1 MPTGPNRTADATPTG
16 SNPTA
21 DATPT
26 GPNRTADAM
35 PTGPNPTADTMPT
48 SANRTSD
55 AMLRVALCQCN
66 LPVGDVE
73 GNLDRIGGLIARAT
87 DRGAD
92 LTVFPELSITGYP
105 PEDLLLNP
113 RFTEA
118 AAAGAERLAASVTG
132 TVAVVGLPA
141 LAGDLHNAA
150 AVLAGGEVAATY
162 RKHFLPN
169 YAVFDEQRYF
179 ARGDAALTLDL
190 GGVRVGVTICE
201 DLWYPGG
208 PGRWAAVDG
217 GAVVLVN
224 LSGSP
229 YHRGKGV
236 ERERMLAQRA
246 ADYGCF
252 VAFCNAVGGQDEL
265 VFDGHSLV
273 IDPAGQ
279 VVARGAQF
287 EEDLLVVD
295 LDTVSATRRRLHD
308 PRWRQA
314 GADRDRVRSVVIERP
329 PRPPAPPPPSEMA
342 SDRNAPVRP
351 DAPPRAPDETASDEN
366 APVRPDAPPRHP
378 EEAADDRNA
387 PVRPDA
393 PPRPPEEAASD
404 GNAPVRPDA
413 PPRHPEPAPRIRPL
427 LEPEAEVYRALTL
440 GTADY
445 FRKNRFRRGV
455 LGLSGGIDSALALAV
470 AADALGPGAVT
481 AVSMPSRFTAPA
493 SREDAREAASRLGVE
508 LLELPIADLADAYDR
523 ALAGPFGGAPP
534 DVAEENLQ
542 ARIRGNLLMAL
553 SNKFGWLVLTTGNKS
568 EMSVGYATL
577 YGDMAGGFAVLKDVL
592 KGWVYRLARW
602 RNRER
607 EVIPKA
613 IIDKAPTAE
622 LRENQLDTD
631 SLPPYDALDAVLQAY
646 VEEDRSPED
655 IAAAGHDPAL
665 VARIVALVDRAEYK
679 RRQAPPGVRISVRAF
694 GRDRRLPITN
704 RYRTS

>member
-1 MPTGPNRTADATPTG
+1 MATDPNRPPAVDGAT
-16 SNPTA
+16 
-21 DATPT
+21 
-26 GPNRTADAM
+26 
-35 PTGPNPTADTMPT
+35 
-48 SANRTSD
+48 
-55 AMLRVALCQCN
+55 LRVALCQCN
-66 LPVGDVE
+66 LPVGDLA
-73 GNLDRIGGLIARAT
+73 GNLDRLRDLIARASA
-87 DRGAD
+87 RGAD
-92 LTVFPELSITGYP
+92 LTVFPELSATGYP

-118 AAAGAERLAASVTG
+118 AADGVRRLAASVTS
-132 TVAVVGLPA
+132 TVAVVGLPD

-150 AVLAGGEVAATY
+150 AVLAGGEVAAVY

-179 ARGDAALTLDL
+179 ARGDAALTVDL

-273 IDPAGQ
+273 IDPAGR

-314 GADRDRVRSVVIERP
+314 GADRDRVRSVTVESA
-329 PRPPAPPPPSEMA
+329 PAPGPPEPA
-342 SDRNAPVRP
+342 SGESAGDR
-351 DAPPRAPDETASDEN
+351 DAPFAGGQGRQEVREASGSEPAGSRRAAPR
-366 APVRPDAPPRHP
+366 RDAPTRSREPAPRGTP
-378 EEAADDRNA
+378 TSERRAA
-387 PVRPDA
+387 VGRPA
-393 PPRPPEEAASD
+393 PPRPPEPASR
-404 GNAPVRPDA
+404 VRPRLD
-413 PPRHPEPAPRIRPL
+413 PET
-427 LEPEAEVYRALTL
+427 EVYRALTL

-445 FRKNRFRRGV
+445 FRKNRFRHGV
-455 LGLSGGIDSALALAV
+455 LGLSGGIDSALALTV

-481 AVSMPSRFTAPA
+481 AVSMPSRFTAA
-493 SREDAREAASRLGVE
+493 ENRDDARELAGRLGVE
-508 LLELPIADLADAYDR
+508 LLELPIAELAGAYGR
-523 ALAGPFGGAPP
+523 ALAGPFGDAPP
-534 DVAEENLQ
+534 NVAEENLQ

-592 KGWVYRLARW
+592 KTWVYRLARW
-602 RNRER
+602 RNREG
-607 EVIPKA
+607 EVIPQR
-613 IIDKAPTAE
+613 IIDKPPTAE

-631 SLPPYDALDAVLQAY
+631 SLPPYDVLDEVLEAY

-655 IAAAGHDPAL
+655 IAGAGLDPAL
-665 VARIVALVDRAEYK
+665 VDRVVAMVDGAEYK

-704 RYRTS
+704 RYTPRSSAGVLP